1 MTKEEILK
9 LHELSEDEQYKWL
22 IDNKVLV
29 YVEPFQ
35 KLWESLADCA
45 FRLRDEIGA
54 RFYTAMRMLYD
65 TITNDENPDGFM
77 IWWMF
82 SEPIHWIQAALL
94 ARAE

>member
-9 LHELSEDEQYKWL
+9 LHELSEEEQYKWL

-45 FRLRDEIGA
+45 FRLRDEMGDWNKWYEA
-54 RFYTAMRMLYD
+54 WNNF
-65 TITNDENPDGFM
+65 NGE
-77 IWWMF
+77 F
-82 SEPIHWIQAALL
+82 SYIDCEDAKPINWIQAALL